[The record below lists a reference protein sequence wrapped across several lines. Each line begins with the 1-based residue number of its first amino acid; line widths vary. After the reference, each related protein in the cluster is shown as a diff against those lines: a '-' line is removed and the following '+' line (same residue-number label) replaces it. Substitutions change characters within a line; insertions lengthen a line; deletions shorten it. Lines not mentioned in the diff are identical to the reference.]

1 MRDFPEDGGPEIRRF
16 NFPLY
21 GEDFLSA
28 QRGSRSKEVEEKDR
42 GPLRCARLFLGLF
55 SELRHE
61 LIHHLFEFLAL
72 PGLQDLDDPGSAGRA
87 QVIQLVL
94 EALVVMAIIFQ
105 HYRDLVRLV
114 LGEI

>member
-42 GPLRCARLFLGLF
+42 GPLRCARFSRVSALRGSRSTEVKEKDRGPLRCARLFLGLLA
-55 SELRHE
+55 ELGNQ
-61 LIHHLFEFLAL
+61 LVHHLFEFLTL
-72 PGLQDLDDPGSAGRA
+72 P
-87 QVIQLVL
+87 
-94 EALVVMAIIFQ
+94 
-105 HYRDLVRLV
+105 RL
-114 LGEI
+114 